1 MDYFPGSS
9 SHSFGVQLQKTL
21 PYIGFLI
28 CDEAEA
34 EVWASASD
42 LLAPRALPAVTG
54 ALAQQPTS
62 NPTATACCQFYP
74 IDFTALRT
82 SRSAG
87 PLKDFRFGSSLPTLG
102 IDGEIVSSVPRD
114 EYLLTTGS

>member
-21 PYIGFLI
+21 PYIGFPI

-42 LLAPRALPAVTG
+42 LLAPRALPAVAG

-62 NPTATACCQFYP
+62 NPTC
-74 IDFTALRT
+74 DRVL
-82 SRSAG
+82 S
-87 PLKDFRFGSSLPTLG
+87 
-102 IDGEIVSSVPRD
+102 IVPH
-114 EYLLTTGS
+114 